1 MDRLNDLYDMMSSQ
15 DYIIY
20 GGNRDGRE
28 EGIKIASRQGIR
40 DAEKA
45 RGNRT
50 YYDANGRP
58 YKITA
63 NGREYVKQ
71 DKYFIIGEDIVICY
85 WA

>member
-1 MDRLNDLYDMMSSQ
+1 MLFKHGHNGR
-15 DYIIY
+15 IVT
-20 GGNRDGRE
+20 GNRDGRE
-28 EGIKIASRQGIR
+28 EGIKIASGQTIR

-58 YKITA
+58 YKITD

-71 DKYFIIGEDIVICY
+71 ETKG
-85 WA
+85 A

>member
-1 MDRLNDLYDMMSSQ
+1 MQ
-15 DYIIY
+15 
-20 GGNRDGRE
+20 
-28 EGIKIASRQGIR
+28 K
-40 DAEKA
+40 KA

-71 DKYFIIGEDIVICY
+71 EIKGNPDDEGATPPKGQRNKKSSPDYRIGSIKDSREKELKWHIVTGKQIGR
-85 WA
+85 AHF